1 MTSGAMLTIAI
12 ALNIAYVI
20 LAFAAYTHM
29 TPENKASQTER
40 VLALMLWWPFYDV
53 YDDTGRRF
61 SSWGKVV
68 LPVCVGAYAYW
79 MLM

>member
-1 MTSGAMLTIAI
+1 MTSGAMLAVAI
-12 ALNIAYVI
+12 ALNIAYLI
-20 LAFAAYTHM
+20 LAFAAYPHM
-29 TPENKASQTER
+29 TAESKASQTNR

-53 YDDTGRRF
+53 YDENGRRF
-61 SSWGKVV
+61 SFWGKVL